1 MLGDDV
7 SSMFQSGRNI
17 DRAFLSEGPPPKL
30 TMIESKSSKKG
41 EFSYSYQQIKGEKQ
55 YFDDMVNSKEGMYV
69 DFKKTINKLENQ
81 GDKSNMEEFEKY
93 FSEIQADMISICLE
107 YVNNR
112 AGKIYLYASCEGNII
127 FSSFFYKIN
136 SMYVKKHNLND
147 AIDKSEERYD
157 VSTERQFTVLDII
170 NEDIKKIKNLC
181 IEYERDV
188 PTELKLIYDVK
199 KNSLKAEYK
208 YDLVYSNDSV
218 KTANHVAMEWF
229 EQIKLE
235 NND

>member
-1 MLGDDV
+1 M
-7 SSMFQSGRNI
+7 
-17 DRAFLSEGPPPKL
+17 K
-30 TMIESKSSKKG
+30 
-41 EFSYSYQQIKGEKQ
+41 
-55 YFDDMVNSKEGMYV
+55 
-69 DFKKTINKLENQ
+69 
-81 GDKSNMEEFEKY
+81 EFEEY

-112 AGKIYLYASCEGNII
+112 AEKIYLYASCEGNIA

-136 SMYVKKHNLND
+136 NIYVKKHNLND
-147 AIDKSEERYD
+147 AIDESEERYD
-157 VSTERQFTVLDII
+157 VSTERQFAVLNII
-170 NEDIKKIKNLC
+170 NDDVKKIKNLC

-235 NND
+235 SND